1 MYIKVIEFKEDYY
14 FADDYFKI
22 HLVSFEK
29 N

>member
-1 MYIKVIEFKEDYY
+1 MYIKVVELEESYIIP
-14 FADDYFKI
+14 AQHFKI